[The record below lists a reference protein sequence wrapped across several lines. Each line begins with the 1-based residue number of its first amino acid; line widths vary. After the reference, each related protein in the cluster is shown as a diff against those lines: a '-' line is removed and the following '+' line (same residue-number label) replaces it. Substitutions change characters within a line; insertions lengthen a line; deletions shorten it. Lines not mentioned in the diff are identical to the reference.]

1 MSPFRSSPLQ
11 RFAVA
16 SPGRSVTAWLNVS
29 FRTVDPPDTSRI
41 SVSWRTVAVVGAVLA
56 VCSTTALI
64 VVASVRGANA
74 LSTIALSLA
83 IVAFSSQIIIAIG
96 QSRTD
101 AEQIRR
107 TEEIATRTLTALTE
121 VQTTTQGMLHSFEGQ
136 FSKVLER
143 VLSKTLEGDSDSTSS
158 ERLVPTYPE
167 PSMILNVPQTEEE
180 VSDEAGEDEE

>member
-1 MSPFRSSPLQ
+1 
-11 RFAVA
+11 
-16 SPGRSVTAWLNVS
+16 
-29 FRTVDPPDTSRI
+29 VDPPDSSRI

-64 VVASVRGANA
+64 VVASVRGSNA

-107 TEEIATRTLTALTE
+107 TEEISTRTLTALTE

-143 VLSKTLEGDSDSTSS
+143 VLSKTMEGDSDSTSP

-167 PSMILNVPQTEEE
+167 PSMMLNVPQTEEE
-180 VSDEAGEDEE
+180 FSDTTGEDDEDEQ

>member
-1 MSPFRSSPLQ
+1 M
-11 RFAVA
+11 
-16 SPGRSVTAWLNVS
+16 
-29 FRTVDPPDTSRI
+29 DPRDPSRI
-41 SVSWRTVAVVGAVLA
+41 SVSWRTVAVISAVLA
-56 VCSTTALI
+56 VCSATALI
-64 VVASVRGANA
+64 VVAAVRGANA

-96 QSRTD
+96 QSRND

-107 TEEIATRTLTALTE
+107 TEEVSTRTLTALTE

-143 VLSKTLEGDSDSTSS
+143 VLSRTLEGDSDSTSL

-167 PSMILNVPQTEEE
+167 PSMILNAPQTDEEFTE
-180 VSDEAGEDEE
+180 TTDEDEP